1 MKLRLPDG
9 TELNVNEG
17 VTPLEIALS
26 ISKSLAKDSV
36 GALLNERLIELNYP
50 INEEGEF
57 KIITK
62 KDPLAFQF
70 LNHSAAH
77 LMASAV
83 LKLYPNAKFGVGP
96 AIKEGF
102 YYDMD
107 LGEEKLSDED
117 LPKIEEM
124 MLKIANDKP
133 IVKGKEV
140 SYKEALEIF
149 KHDEYKLELLKDLE
163 GEKISIYTHDEFVDL
178 CRGGHVNDMG
188 EIKHFKLLS
197 VAGAYFRGDSDNK
210 MLTRVYGVAFYSKK
224 ELDEHLQMLEDR
236 KERDHRKLGRELGL
250 FMFSNEAGSGLP
262 FWLKNGATIR
272 RIVERYITDK
282 EISLGY
288 EHVYTPVIADHEL
301 YKTSGH
307 WDHYQD
313 SMFPPMQM
321 PDGEKV
327 VLRPMNCPHHM
338 LIYKYEPR
346 SYKRLPLRIAE
357 LGMMH
362 RYEKSGALT
371 GLHRVREM
379 TLNDA
384 HIFVRPEQINEEFQ
398 RVVNLLVEVYK
409 DFNITNYSFRLSCRD
424 PENKE
429 KYHDN
434 DEMWNQ
440 AEDQLREVLDDLGLE
455 YEEAIGEA
463 AFYGPK
469 LDVQVTTAL
478 GHEETLSTIQL
489 DFLLPERFELTYIGE
504 DGKDEHVPVVI
515 HRGIVST
522 MERFVAYLTEEHK
535 GVFPLWLTP
544 VQVVVVPVNL
554 NYHEAYANKVYE
566 KLRKADIR
574 VELDIRDEKLGYKIR
589 EHQTSKVPYTLVI
602 GDNEVENDTVTYRE
616 YGKKEQVTVKT
627 ADFIKLL
634 HKRIDSKK

>member
-197 VAGAYFRGDSDNK
+197 VAGAYFRGNSDNK

-544 VQVVVVPVNL
+544 VQVVVIPVNL

>member
-140 SYKEALEIF
+140 SYQEALEIF

-544 VQVVVVPVNL
+544 VQVVVIPVNL

>member
-140 SYKEALEIF
+140 SYQEALEIF

-346 SYKRLPLRIAE
+346 SYRRLPLRIAE

-544 VQVVVVPVNL
+544 VQVVVIPVNL

>member
-197 VAGAYFRGDSDNK
+197 VAGAYFRGDSNNK

-346 SYKRLPLRIAE
+346 SYRQLPLRIAE

-409 DFNITNYSFRLSCRD
+409 DFNINNYSFRLSCRD

-544 VQVVVVPVNL
+544 VQVVVIPVNL

>member
-1 MKLRLPDG
+1 
-9 TELNVNEG
+9 
-17 VTPLEIALS
+17 
-26 ISKSLAKDSV
+26 
-36 GALLNERLIELNYP
+36 
-50 INEEGEF
+50 
-57 KIITK
+57 
-62 KDPLAFQF
+62 
-70 LNHSAAH
+70 
-77 LMASAV
+77 
-83 LKLYPNAKFGVGP
+83 
-96 AIKEGF
+96 
-102 YYDMD
+102 
-107 LGEEKLSDED
+107 
-117 LPKIEEM
+117 
-124 MLKIANDKP
+124 
-133 IVKGKEV
+133 
-140 SYKEALEIF
+140 
-149 KHDEYKLELLKDLE
+149 
-163 GEKISIYTHDEFVDL
+163 
-178 CRGGHVNDMG
+178 
-188 EIKHFKLLS
+188 
-197 VAGAYFRGDSDNK
+197 
-210 MLTRVYGVAFYSKK
+210 
-224 ELDEHLQMLEDR
+224 
-236 KERDHRKLGRELGL
+236 
-250 FMFSNEAGSGLP
+250 MFSNEAGSGLP

-544 VQVVVVPVNL
+544 VQVVVIPVNL

>member
-313 SMFPPMQM
+313 SMFPPVQM

-346 SYKRLPLRIAE
+346 SYRRLPLRIAE

-544 VQVVVVPVNL
+544 VQVVVIPVNL

>member
-338 LIYKYEPR
+338 LIYKHEPR
-346 SYKRLPLRIAE
+346 SYRRLPLRIAE

-544 VQVVVVPVNL
+544 VQVVVIPVNL

>member
-36 GALLNERLIELNYP
+36 GALLNKRLIELNYP

-544 VQVVVVPVNL
+544 VQVVVIPVNL

>member
-272 RIVERYITDK
+272 RTVERYITDK

-313 SMFPPMQM
+313 SMFPPVQM

-346 SYKRLPLRIAE
+346 SYRRLPLRIAE

-440 AEDQLREVLDDLGLE
+440 AEDQLREALDDLGLE

-504 DGKDEHVPVVI
+504 DGKDEHMPVVI

-544 VQVVVVPVNL
+544 VQVVVIPINL

>member
-124 MLKIANDKP
+124 MLKIANSKP

-346 SYKRLPLRIAE
+346 SYRQLPLRIAE

-544 VQVVVVPVNL
+544 VQVVVIPVNL

>member
-544 VQVVVVPVNL
+544 VQVVVIPVNL
-554 NYHEAYANKVYE
+554 NYHEAHANKVYE

>member
-1 MKLRLPDG
+1 
-9 TELNVNEG
+9 
-17 VTPLEIALS
+17 
-26 ISKSLAKDSV
+26 
-36 GALLNERLIELNYP
+36 
-50 INEEGEF
+50 
-57 KIITK
+57 
-62 KDPLAFQF
+62 
-70 LNHSAAH
+70 
-77 LMASAV
+77 
-83 LKLYPNAKFGVGP
+83 
-96 AIKEGF
+96 
-102 YYDMD
+102 
-107 LGEEKLSDED
+107 
-117 LPKIEEM
+117 
-124 MLKIANDKP
+124 
-133 IVKGKEV
+133 
-140 SYKEALEIF
+140 
-149 KHDEYKLELLKDLE
+149 
-163 GEKISIYTHDEFVDL
+163 
-178 CRGGHVNDMG
+178 
-188 EIKHFKLLS
+188 
-197 VAGAYFRGDSDNK
+197 

-371 GLHRVREM
+371 GLHRVREL
-379 TLNDA
+379 TLHDA

-544 VQVVVVPVNL
+544 VQVVVIPVNL

-634 HKRIDSKK
+634 HKRIDSKKIRGDYIDEL

>member
-346 SYKRLPLRIAE
+346 SYRRLPLRIAE

-544 VQVVVVPVNL
+544 VQVVVIPVNL